1 MTTAEKPVK
10 LTFRKGKDRRVRQGH
25 PWVFSNEIQAWPK
38 GLAPGGVVD
47 VHDPKGKFLGRG
59 YANKGSLISVRLLTR
74 KKKEAVDGH
83 LIRDLLDR
91 AITDREVWMDDTT
104 DACRLVNGEGD
115 GLPGLVVDRYADVLA
130 VQILTQGM
138 ERFREVILAHLED
151 RLAPRAIVDRRDNRG
166 RALEEL
172 DTKKCVVRGEA
183 PADPVAIRQDGMTF
197 LVDVLDGQKTGFF
210 LDQRAHR
217 QRLLG
222 LVKDR
227 DVLDTFCYTGASA
240 VYALR
245 GGARSVTGIDSS
257 RPALELAEKTML
269 ANGLPECSWIQSD
282 GFEGLKQLAE
292 QGRTFGCVLL
302 DPPPFAP
309 SKKNRD
315 KAMVAHLRLHKLAL
329 RVLEPGGWLVSSTCS
344 HHVSGDDLGTTAAQA
359 AVQAGRTIRLMARGG
374 AFADHPSVPGMP
386 EGEYLSTLYMKA

>member
-1 MTTAEKPVK
+1 MGRVT
-10 LTFRKGKDRRVRQGH
+10 LTGRGRRRLLEGH
-25 PWVFSNEIQAWPK
+25 PWIYADDVADGIGEPGELVPVHAPDARPLGWGLLSTKSKIAVRLVSRDPAQPDRAFWLERVRRAVEAR
-38 GLAPGGVVD
+38 GAAGYLAPEG
-47 VHDPKGKFLGRG
+47 
-59 YANKGSLISVRLLTR
+59 
-74 KKKEAVDGH
+74 
-83 LIRDLLDR
+83 
-91 AITDREVWMDDTT
+91 
-104 DACRLVNGEGD
+104 ACRLLGGDAD